1 MLKTIFWIW
10 LILVIIGLIVYRREV
25 NLGVFVQEIKNCFR
39 FRPISTI
46 IVLIIIVV
54 AISSC
59 SHKSSQDKVNAA
71 ENKEISVVPEKNK
84 AKTEGAVADERSSV
98 IKISSK

>member
-10 LILVIIGLIVYRREV
+10 LILVIIGLVVYRGEV

-46 IVLIIIVV
+46 IVLIIIVMAV
-54 AISSC
+54 SSC
-59 SHKSSQDKVNAA
+59 NDKSSQDKGNAA
-71 ENKEISVVPEKNK
+71 EDTETSVVPEKN
-84 AKTEGAVADERSSV
+84 
-98 IKISSK
+98 IYCH

>member
-10 LILVIIGLIVYRREV
+10 LILVIIGLVVYRGEV

-46 IVLIIIVV
+46 IVLINLLRI
-54 AISSC
+54 
-59 SHKSSQDKVNAA
+59 KGMQQ
-71 ENKEISVVPEKNK
+71 
-84 AKTEGAVADERSSV
+84 KTRRLL
-98 IKISSK
+98 